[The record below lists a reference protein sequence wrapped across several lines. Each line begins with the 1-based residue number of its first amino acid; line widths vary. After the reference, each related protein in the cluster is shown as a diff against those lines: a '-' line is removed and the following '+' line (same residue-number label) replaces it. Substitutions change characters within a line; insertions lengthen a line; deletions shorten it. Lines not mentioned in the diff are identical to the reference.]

1 MNREQKPVAR
11 VLGSMMQSNNKEV
24 LGGSTEMTLEPTIVT
39 QVLKGEHRAIAKAIS
54 AVENESPQAS
64 SILKALYPRTGR
76 ALAVGITGP
85 TGAGKS
91 TLISRL
97 ISEYRRQGSTVGV
110 VAIDPSSPFS
120 GGAMLGDR
128 IRMLGHSEDPGV
140 YIRSMASRGIS
151 GGISEATRD
160 AVRVLDS
167 AGIDVIFIETLGA
180 GQSDVEVIEV
190 AKLTVVVL
198 MPMMGDEI
206 QALKAGMMEIGDIFV
221 VNKAD
226 LQGADRTVYD
236 IENMI
241 PERDGWKPPVIKTV
255 GRTGEGVLVLM
266 ESIKQFAEFLD
277 QSSHGA
283 RRERMKAENEFRKA
297 LGREASALVVQ
308 KMMERESLHKL
319 IDRIRRKEIDADT
332 AASQAVRDIFE

>member
-1 MNREQKPVAR
+1 MSP
-11 VLGSMMQSNNKEV
+11 
-24 LGGSTEMTLEPTIVT
+24 EPSVVT

-54 AVENESPQAS
+54 AVENGSPEAS
-64 SILKALYPRTGR
+64 SILKALYPRTGK
-76 ALAVGITGP
+76 ALVIGITGP

-91 TLISRL
+91 TLISHL
-97 ISEYRRQGSTVGV
+97 ISEYRRRGPTVGV
-110 VAIDPSSPFS
+110 IAIDPSSPFS

-140 YIRSMASRGIS
+140 YIRSMASRGVS

-160 AVRVLDS
+160 AVRVLDA

-190 AKLTVVVL
+190 AKLTVVVFT
-198 MPMMGDEI
+198 PMMGDEI

-226 LQGADRTVYD
+226 LPGADKTVND
-236 IENMI
+236 IQSMI
-241 PERDGWKPPVIKTV
+241 PESDGWKPAVIKTV
-255 GRTGEGVLVLM
+255 GRTGEGVQMLM
-266 ESIKQFAEFLD
+266 ESVQQFVSFLD
-277 QSSHGA
+277 QSGHGT

-308 KMMERESLHKL
+308 KLRETGSLHK
-319 IDRIRRKEIDADT
+319 IIESIRRKEIDADT
-332 AASQAVRDIFE
+332 AASRAVHDTLK

>member
-1 MNREQKPVAR
+1 MSSEP
-11 VLGSMMQSNNKEV
+11 SM
-24 LGGSTEMTLEPTIVT
+24 VT

-54 AVENESPQAS
+54 AVENGSPEAS
-64 SILKALYPRTGR
+64 SILKALYPRTGK
-76 ALAVGITGP
+76 ALVIGITGP

-91 TLISRL
+91 TLISHL
-97 ISEYRRQGSTVGV
+97 ISEYRRRGPTVGV
-110 VAIDPSSPFS
+110 IAIDPSSPFS

-140 YIRSMASRGIS
+140 YIRSMASRGVS

-160 AVRVLDS
+160 AVRVLDA

-190 AKLTVVVL
+190 AKLTVVVFT
-198 MPMMGDEI
+198 PMMGDEI

-226 LQGADRTVYD
+226 LPGADRTVND
-236 IENMI
+236 IESMI
-241 PERDGWKPPVIKTV
+241 PERDGWKPAVIKTV
-255 GRTGEGVLVLM
+255 GRTGEGVQMLM
-266 ESIKQFAEFLD
+266 ESVQQFVSFLD
-277 QSSHGA
+277 QSGHGT

-308 KMMERESLHKL
+308 KLRETGSLHK
-319 IDRIRRKEIDADT
+319 IIESIRRKEIDADT
-332 AASQAVRDIFE
+332 AASRAVRDTLK

>member
-1 MNREQKPVAR
+1 MSPEP
-11 VLGSMMQSNNKEV
+11 SM
-24 LGGSTEMTLEPTIVT
+24 VT

-54 AVENESPQAS
+54 AAENGSPEAS
-64 SILKALYPRTGR
+64 TILKALYPRTGK
-76 ALAVGITGP
+76 ALVVGITGP

-91 TLISRL
+91 TLISHL
-97 ISEYRRQGSTVGV
+97 ISEHRRRGPTVGV
-110 VAIDPSSPFS
+110 IAIDPSSPFS

-140 YIRSMASRGIS
+140 YIRSMASRGVS

-160 AVRVLDS
+160 AVRVLDA

-190 AKLTVVVL
+190 AKLTVVVFT
-198 MPMMGDEI
+198 PMMGDEI

-226 LQGADRTVYD
+226 LPGADRTVND
-236 IENMI
+236 IESMI
-241 PERDGWKPPVIKTV
+241 PERDGWKPAVIKTV
-255 GRTGEGVLVLM
+255 GRTGEGVQMLM
-266 ESIKQFAEFLD
+266 ESVQQFVSFLD
-277 QSSHGA
+277 QSGHGT

-297 LGREASALVVQ
+297 LGREVSALVVQ
-308 KMMERESLHKL
+308 KLRETGSLHK
-319 IDRIRRKEIDADT
+319 IIESIRRKEIDADT
-332 AASQAVRDIFE
+332 AASRAVRDTLK

>member
-1 MNREQKPVAR
+1 MSPEP
-11 VLGSMMQSNNKEV
+11 SM
-24 LGGSTEMTLEPTIVT
+24 VT

-54 AVENESPQAS
+54 AVENGSPEAP
-64 SILKALYPRTGR
+64 SILKALYPRTGK
-76 ALAVGITGP
+76 ALVIGITGP

-97 ISEYRRQGSTVGV
+97 ISEYRRRGPTVGV
-110 VAIDPSSPFS
+110 IAIDPSSPFS

-140 YIRSMASRGIS
+140 YIRSMASRGVS

-160 AVRVLDS
+160 AVRVLDA

-190 AKLTVVVL
+190 AKLTVVVFT
-198 MPMMGDEI
+198 PMMGDEI

-226 LQGADRTVYD
+226 LPGADRTVND
-236 IENMI
+236 IESMI
-241 PERDGWKPPVIKTV
+241 PERDGWKPAVIKTV
-255 GRTGEGVLVLM
+255 GRTGEGVQMLI
-266 ESIKQFAEFLD
+266 ESVQQFVNFLD
-277 QSSHGA
+277 QSGQGT

-308 KMMERESLHKL
+308 KLRETGSLHK
-319 IDRIRRKEIDADT
+319 IIESIRRKEIDADT
-332 AASQAVRDIFE
+332 AASRAVRDTLT

>member
-1 MNREQKPVAR
+1 M
-11 VLGSMMQSNNKEV
+11 
-24 LGGSTEMTLEPTIVT
+24 
-39 QVLKGEHRAIAKAIS
+39 KGEHRAIAKAIS
-54 AVENESPQAS
+54 AVENGSPEAP
-64 SILKALYPRTGR
+64 SILKALYPRTGK
-76 ALAVGITGP
+76 ALVIGITGP

-97 ISEYRRQGSTVGV
+97 ISEYRRRGPTVGV
-110 VAIDPSSPFS
+110 IAIDPSSPFS

-140 YIRSMASRGIS
+140 YIRSMASRGVS

-160 AVRVLDS
+160 AVRVLDA

-190 AKLTVVVL
+190 AKLTVVVFT
-198 MPMMGDEI
+198 PMMGDEI

-226 LQGADRTVYD
+226 LPGADRTVND
-236 IENMI
+236 IESMI
-241 PERDGWKPPVIKTV
+241 PERDGWKPAVIKTV
-255 GRTGEGVLVLM
+255 GRTGEGVQMLI
-266 ESIKQFAEFLD
+266 ESVQQFVNFLD
-277 QSSHGA
+277 QSGQGT

-308 KMMERESLHKL
+308 KLRETGSLHK
-319 IDRIRRKEIDADT
+319 IIESIRRKEIDADT
-332 AASQAVRDIFE
+332 AASRAVRDTLT

>member
-1 MNREQKPVAR
+1 MSPEP
-11 VLGSMMQSNNKEV
+11 SM
-24 LGGSTEMTLEPTIVT
+24 VT

-54 AVENESPQAS
+54 AVENGSPEAP
-64 SILKALYPRTGR
+64 SILKALYPRTGK
-76 ALAVGITGP
+76 ALVIGITGP

-97 ISEYRRQGSTVGV
+97 ISEYRRRGPTVGV
-110 VAIDPSSPFS
+110 IAIDPSSPFS

-140 YIRSMASRGIS
+140 YIRSMASRGVS
-151 GGISEATRD
+151 GGISEATKD
-160 AVRVLDS
+160 AVRVLDA

-190 AKLTVVVL
+190 AKLTVVVFT
-198 MPMMGDEI
+198 PMMGDEI

-226 LQGADRTVYD
+226 LPGADRTVND
-236 IENMI
+236 IESMI
-241 PERDGWKPPVIKTV
+241 PERDGWKPAVIKTV
-255 GRTGEGVLVLM
+255 GRTGEGVQMLI
-266 ESIKQFAEFLD
+266 ESVQQFVNFLD
-277 QSSHGA
+277 QSGQGT

-308 KMMERESLHKL
+308 KLRETGSLHK
-319 IDRIRRKEIDADT
+319 IIESIRRKEIDADT
-332 AASQAVRDIFE
+332 AASRAVRDTLT

>member
-1 MNREQKPVAR
+1 M
-11 VLGSMMQSNNKEV
+11 
-24 LGGSTEMTLEPTIVT
+24 VT

-54 AVENESPQAS
+54 AVENGSPEAS
-64 SILKALYPRTGR
+64 TILKALYPRTGK
-76 ALAVGITGP
+76 ALVVGITGP

-91 TLISRL
+91 TLISHL
-97 ISEYRRQGSTVGV
+97 ISEYRRRGPTVGV
-110 VAIDPSSPFS
+110 IAIDPSSPFS

-140 YIRSMASRGIS
+140 YIRSMASRGVS

-160 AVRVLDS
+160 AVRVLDA

-190 AKLTVVVL
+190 AKLTVVVFT
-198 MPMMGDEI
+198 PMMGDEI

-226 LQGADRTVYD
+226 LPGADRTVND
-236 IENMI
+236 IESMI
-241 PERDGWKPPVIKTV
+241 PERDGWKPAVIKTV
-255 GRTGEGVLVLM
+255 GRTGEGVQMLM
-266 ESIKQFAEFLD
+266 ESVQQFVSFLD
-277 QSSHGA
+277 QSGHGT

-297 LGREASALVVQ
+297 LGREVSALVVQ
-308 KMMERESLHKL
+308 KLRETGSLHK
-319 IDRIRRKEIDADT
+319 IIESIRRKEIDADT
-332 AASQAVRDIFE
+332 AASRAVRDTLK